1 MRNSIHVDL
10 PNSIIYNS
18 PIKQQIENNLKLL
31 SLKYDKLYMKYY
43 RMNVKVLI
51 LSAVITSINAFTFIF
66 IESFNDNKYLNF
78 ASKLLSLTLSTIMT
92 ILTSVIRFRNYREKL
107 EKLKQAIDTLH
118 LSKSKI
124 ESDNQNNIQSHIK
137 ELNKINLYNY
147 ISISEIK
154 SFTIELNTLST
165 PQPNN

>member
-1 MRNSIHVDL
+1 MRNTINVDL

-18 PIKQQIENNLKLL
+18 PVKKQIETNLKLL

-43 RMNVKVLI
+43 RMNVRVLV
-51 LSAVITSINAFTFIF
+51 LSAIITSINAFTFIF
-66 IESFNDNKYLNF
+66 IESFDDNKYLNF
-78 ASKLLSLTLSTIMT
+78 VSKLLSLTLSTIMT

-124 ESDNQNNIQSHIK
+124 ESDNTQSHIK
-137 ELNKINLYNY
+137 ELNKINMYNY
-147 ISISEIK
+147 ISITEIK
-154 SFTIELNTLST
+154 TFTIELDKLST
-165 PQPNN
+165 PPQDNS